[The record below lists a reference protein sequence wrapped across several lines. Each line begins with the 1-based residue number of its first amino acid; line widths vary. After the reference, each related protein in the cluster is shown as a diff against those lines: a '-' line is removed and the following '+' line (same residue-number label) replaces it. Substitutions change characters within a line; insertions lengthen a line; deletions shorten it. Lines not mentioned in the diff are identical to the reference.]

1 MNIQRQFY
9 NTLKLVIFF
18 AILAQTSY
26 VFAQIPS
33 FTRIDT
39 GSLSNDNIRGRG
51 LYVVDYNLD
60 GLLDLYVGN
69 STGVGGLNRPNL
81 LFTNKGEG
89 YFKLYEDG
97 LLSSKIYKHNSGSNW
112 GDLDNDGDPDLY
124 NDGQIFLNDGTGK
137 FVKGQQVTERNEVN
151 AIWIDLNNDSY
162 LDLLTNVYFGA
173 NYAYLS
179 QGDGTFLETEA
190 GDFAKKGVGASQSFS
205 MADIDND
212 GDMDVLEANICFA
225 GACDTLIPNTMYINN
240 EGNLMALGAEYALV
254 SEAMETPGSSWG
266 DYDNDGDMDV
276 YVLSFQDRG
285 DVLYRNDG
293 NYMFTPIVLDP
304 EHTGNKWPYN
314 SSWGD
319 LNNDGFLDLFVSII
333 PDGNVVHKECTWF
346 NNMLYLNKG
355 DGTFLRLPYGDIIN
369 DGGEPHV
376 MNDFDNDG
384 DLDIIIGH
392 GNINP
397 YIKNIFVY
405 LNEGNKNHWLN
416 ISCEGTRSNRS
427 AIGARVRVKAIIEGE
442 TVWMTREISQ
452 ENGVHAC
459 NGPRLHFGLG
469 DAEKAD
475 SVIIRW
481 PSGILDVYTDIQAN
495 SFYKAVEE
503 VRLSRDKRIQK

>member
-1 MNIQRQFY
+1 M
-9 NTLKLVIFF
+9 KLVICGI
-18 AILAQTSY
+18 ILAQAGCL
-26 VFAQIPS
+26 FAQIPS

-39 GSLSNDNIRGRG
+39 GALANDNIRGRG

-69 STGVGGLNRPNL
+69 STGVGGTNRPNL
-81 LFTNKGEG
+81 LFTNKGAGQFE
-89 YFKLYEDG
+89 LYEDG
-97 LLSSKIYKHNSGSNW
+97 LLSSIIYKWNDGSNW

-124 NDGQIFLNDGTGK
+124 NEGEIFLNDGTGK
-137 FVKGQQVTERNEVN
+137 FVRGQRVTDRGEIT

-173 NYAYLS
+173 NYAYLN

-212 GDMDVLEANICFA
+212 GDMDVFEANICFA
-225 GACDTLIPNTMYINN
+225 GACDTPIPNTMYINN
-240 EGNLMALGAEYALV
+240 DGDLVALSPKYILV
-254 SEAMETPGSSWG
+254 NEAMETPGSSWG

-293 NYMFTPIVLDP
+293 NYEFTSIVLDP
-304 EHTGNKWPYN
+304 EITGNKWPYN

-319 LNNDGFLDLFVSII
+319 LNNDGFLDLFVSVV
-333 PDGNVVHKECTWF
+333 PDGNVVHKDCSWF
-346 NNMLYLNKG
+346 NNMMYLNKG
-355 DGTFLRLPYGDIIN
+355 DGTFLRLSFGDIIN

-392 GNINP
+392 GNLNP

-405 LNEGNKNHWLN
+405 LNEGNGNHWLN

-427 AIGARVRVKAIIEGE
+427 AIGTRVRVKAMVGE
-442 TVWMTREISQ
+442 EYIWMTREITQ
-452 ENGVHAC
+452 ENGIHAC

-469 DAEKAD
+469 DAVKAEEI
-475 SVIIRW
+475 IIRW
-481 PSGILDVYTDIQAN
+481 PNGDIETFTDVPANKFYLAIEGKSFDI
-495 SFYKAVEE
+495 
-503 VRLSRDKRIQK
+503 DPRIDM